1 MLQLGVR
8 TNAVGSFQDI
18 GFGFVGGEL
27 EHHPPAVIAYEQQNA
42 GGETSGDL
50 VFGTRTGTDGTVAA
64 TERIRIRNDGS
75 VNVNSVRFTAT
86 SLGTNASP
94 TIITL
99 GGGVAAAAVTGTF
112 AVTGD
117 VTVATDKFVVTA
129 TNGNTAIAGTLN
141 SAGATTLSSTLGVTG
156 DATYAGDAV
165 FSKSAAVVTHTSA
178 TGGLSIVSSHG
189 FVEVEGVR
197 FIGESMGTNGFPDLI
212 TFTNGVVNINGTI
225 VHTGTTDH
233 TGDFEVGTDKFQ
245 VTATSGDTTVKGTL
259 AVDGDVTVGS
269 GNFVVTA
276 SNGDTAI
283 AGTLSAAGA
292 TTLSSTLDVSGDV
305 NVNSGNF
312 VVTASSGK
320 ATMKGAVEM
329 SMNTATISHTG
340 TSGGLTIS
348 STNNHVAVE
357 SVQFAGANIGVSGDT
372 DLIGLASGVM
382 TVNGQVAS
390 TTLDTSGAA
399 TVGSTLDVTSDFT
412 VGATSEFV
420 VTAADGNTATS
431 GSLGVGTTLGVTGAA
446 TLSSTLGVSGLT
458 TLAAVD
464 VGGDVDIGSGNF
476 VVTAAD
482 GNTAT
487 LGSLGVGT
495 TLGVT
500 GLTTLAAVDVGGDVD
515 IGGGMFT
522 VAAGDGN
529 TVITGTLSAGATTLS
544 STLDVTGDVNV
555 NGNIHATGTS
565 TSSDARFKTNVVSI
579 ENALDLIRD
588 IRPVTFSFKTTEGY
602 KFPQTRQA
610 GVVAQ
615 ELEKTIPDLVSTDD
629 NGFKGVAYDRFG
641 VYALAAV
648 KELDEEVRALR
659 AALSAL
665 RLVLE
670 QTK

>member
-1 MLQLGVR
+1 
-8 TNAVGSFQDI
+8 
-18 GFGFVGGEL
+18 
-27 EHHPPAVIAYEQQNA
+27 
-42 GGETSGDL
+42 
-50 VFGTRTGTDGTVAA
+50 
-64 TERIRIRNDGS
+64 
-75 VNVNSVRFTAT
+75 
-86 SLGTNASP
+86 
-94 TIITL
+94 
-99 GGGVAAAAVTGTF
+99 
-112 AVTGD
+112 
-117 VTVATDKFVVTA
+117 
-129 TNGNTAIAGTLN
+129 
-141 SAGATTLSSTLGVTG
+141 
-156 DATYAGDAV
+156 
-165 FSKSAAVVTHTSA
+165 
-178 TGGLSIVSSHG
+178 
-189 FVEVEGVR
+189 
-197 FIGESMGTNGFPDLI
+197 
-212 TFTNGVVNINGTI
+212 
-225 VHTGTTDH
+225 
-233 TGDFEVGTDKFQ
+233 
-245 VTATSGDTTVKGTL
+245 
-259 AVDGDVTVGS
+259 
-269 GNFVVTA
+269 
-276 SNGDTAI
+276 
-283 AGTLSAAGA
+283 
-292 TTLSSTLDVSGDV
+292 
-305 NVNSGNF
+305 
-312 VVTASSGK
+312 
-320 ATMKGAVEM
+320 
-329 SMNTATISHTG
+329 
-340 TSGGLTIS
+340 
-348 STNNHVAVE
+348 
-357 SVQFAGANIGVSGDT
+357 
-372 DLIGLASGVM
+372 
-382 TVNGQVAS
+382 
-390 TTLDTSGAA
+390 
-399 TVGSTLDVTSDFT
+399 
-412 VGATSEFV
+412 V

-446 TLSSTLGVSGLT
+446 TLSSTLSAGAT
-458 TLAAVD
+458 TLSSTLD
-464 VGGDVDIGSGNF
+464 VSGDVDVGSGNF

-615 ELEKTIPDLVSTDD
+615 ELEKTLPDLVSTDD

>member
-431 GSLGVGTTLGVTGAA
+431 GSLGVGTTLGVSGAA
-446 TLSSTLGVSGLT
+446 TLSSTLSAGAT
-458 TLAAVD
+458 TLSSTLD
-464 VGGDVDIGSGNF
+464 VSGDVDVGSGNF

>member
-446 TLSSTLGVSGLT
+446 TLSSTLGV
-458 TLAAVD
+458 
-464 VGGDVDIGSGNF
+464 
-476 VVTAAD
+476 
-482 GNTAT
+482 
-487 LGSLGVGT
+487 
-495 TLGVT
+495 T
-500 GLTTLAAVDVGGDVD
+500 GHTTLAAVDVGGDVD

>member
-129 TNGNTAIAGTLN
+129 TNGNTAIAGTLK

-399 TVGSTLDVTSDFT
+399 TVGSTLDVTSDLT
-412 VGATSEFV
+412 VGATGEFV
-420 VTAADGNTATS
+420 VTAADGNTATL
-431 GSLGVGTTLGVTGAA
+431 GSLGVGTTLGVT
-446 TLSSTLGVSGLT
+446 GLT

-515 IGGGMFT
+515 IGSGMFT

-615 ELEKTIPDLVSTDD
+615 ELEKTLPDLVSTDD

-648 KELDEEVRALR
+648 KELDEEVRALG